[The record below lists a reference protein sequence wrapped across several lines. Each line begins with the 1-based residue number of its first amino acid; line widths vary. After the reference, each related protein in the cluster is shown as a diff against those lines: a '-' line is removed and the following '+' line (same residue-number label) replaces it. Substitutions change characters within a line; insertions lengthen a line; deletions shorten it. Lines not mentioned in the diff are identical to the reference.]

1 MKNNKIRHA
10 AFNLALQNVIKDNW
24 RFLASIC
31 LVLANEYDWGKKRL
45 TRWVDSAALACNEF
59 NDYDRDGIYD
69 YKLTKWEQ
77 RHGKIIT
84 RARVENIVFRNTT
97 LRAPAQIKEIV
108 DNVLL
113 QLLMTVEEFDGAGR
127 ERLISGLEKM
137 SKAEI
142 DAAPGKLEE
151 DYGIELD
158 TSFQDYHSLIKERR
172 KAEKA
177 SLEERQRAGEALNA
191 FRKWT
196 SENIKGGEAV

>member
-10 AFNLALQNVIKDNW
+10 AFNLTLQNVIKDNW

-31 LVLANEYDWGKKRL
+31 LVLAEEYGWGEKRL
-45 TRWVDSAALACNEF
+45 TRWVDTAAGVCNEF

-84 RARVENIVFRNTT
+84 RVRVESIVFRNTT
-97 LRAPAQIKEIV
+97 LRNPAQIKEIV

-127 ERLISGLEKM
+127 ERLIAGLEKM

-158 TSFQDYHSLIKERR
+158 TSFQDYHGILKNRR
-172 KAEKA
+172 QAEKA
-177 SLEERQRAGEALNA
+177 SLEERQRAGEALSA

>member
-10 AFNLALQNVIKDNW
+10 AFNLTLQNVIKDNW

-69 YKLTKWEQ
+69 YKLVKWEQ

-84 RARVENIVFRNTT
+84 RARVESIVFRNTT

-113 QLLMTVEEFDGAGR
+113 QLLMTVDEFDGAGR

-158 TSFQDYHSLIKERR
+158 TSFQDYHGILKNRR
-172 KAEKA
+172 QAEKA
-177 SLEERQRAGEALNA
+177 SWEDKQRAAEALGA

-196 SENIKGGEAV
+196 AENCPKGEL